1 MKGKMKVDGYSC
13 GGGRGPGG
21 LEMRKEAEA
30 EAEAVTTTTVGGCVR
45 ADKIRVRVMRMV
57 RAGCLG
63 LRDSRAG

>member
-21 LEMRKEAEA
+21 LEMRKEA